1 MQTSFKRAGIIG
13 VGLIGGSFAAALR
26 QHALADYL
34 IGLDSQQKALDEA
47 LKLGLIDEG
56 SVHPAALINCDLVFL
71 AVPVSQTEAVLHS
84 LLPYLSPTAL
94 VTDAGSTKQDVI
106 EAARRA
112 LGERFVNF
120 VPGHPIAGKE
130 TNGPAAAQ
138 ATLYYQK
145 NVILTP
151 VEKTSAAVVARVQA
165 LWSSLGARVTLMSPL
180 QHDTVFAAVS
190 HLPHLLAYALVSQ
203 VAHAKDATVKLDYA
217 GAGFRDFTRIA
228 ASSPNMWA
236 DIFLANKTALL
247 EELNT
252 YQALLEQV
260 QTMIQTHDRTALED
274 WLSSAANT
282 RQNWPLLSSPT
293 ELEVRP
299 SAEQTE
305 NNA

>member
-34 IGLDSQQKALDEA
+34 IGLDDQQKTLDEA

-56 SVHPAALINCDLVFL
+56 SVHPAALINCDLIFL
-71 AVPVSQTEAVLHS
+71 AVPVSQTEAVLES

-138 ATLYYQK
+138 ATLYCKK

-151 VEKTSAAVVARVQA
+151 VEKTSAAALACIQA
-165 LWSSLGARVTLMSPL
+165 MWGRLGAHVAIMSPL
-180 QHDTVFAAVS
+180 EHDTVFAAVS
-190 HLPHLLAYALVSQ
+190 HLPHLLAYALVWQ
-203 VAHAKDATVKLDYA
+203 VAHSENATVKLDCA

-228 ASSPNMWA
+228 ASSPSMWT

-252 YQALLEQV
+252 YQAVLEQV
-260 QTMIQTHDRTALED
+260 QTMLQTHDRTVLQG

-282 RQNWPLLSSPT
+282 RQNWSLLHSRRESK
-293 ELEVRP
+293 LGA